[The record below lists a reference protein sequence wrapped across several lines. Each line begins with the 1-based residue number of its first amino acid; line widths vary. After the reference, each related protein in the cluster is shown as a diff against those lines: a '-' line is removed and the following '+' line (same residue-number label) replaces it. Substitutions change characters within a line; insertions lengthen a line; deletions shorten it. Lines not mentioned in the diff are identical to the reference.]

1 MTFTVVWKPEAE
13 RALAALW
20 NVAPDRQAVTDAADM
35 IDILLRTEPL
45 EVGESRVANVR
56 ILTVF
61 PLSVY
66 YDVREDD
73 RLVAVWAVWR
83 VRGQR

>member
-1 MTFTVVWKPEAE
+1 MTFTVIWRPDAE
-13 RALAALW
+13 RALADLW
-20 NVAPDRQAVTDAADM
+20 NRAEDRKSVTQAADA
-35 IDILLRTEPL
+35 IDALLRTGPI
-45 EVGESRVANVR
+45 EVGESRVVNTR

-66 YDVREDD
+66 YDVYEED

-83 VRGQR
+83 VRQK

>member
-1 MTFTVVWKPEAE
+1 MTFTVVWRPEAE
-13 RALAALW
+13 QALATLW
-20 NVAPDRQAVTDAADM
+20 NTAVDRQAVTDAADA
-35 IDILLRTEPL
+35 IDLLLRTEPFG
-45 EVGESRVANVR
+45 VGESRVVNIR

-66 YDVREDD
+66 YDVHEDD

-83 VRGQR
+83 V